1 MDRRNLLIKIS
12 NYPPVVRPQ
21 SGVNQADLVYEYEVE
36 GGVTRFAA
44 IFRSNAPTHVG
55 PVRSGR
61 LMDLNLVPM
70 YEALFS
76 YSGASAPIQQLFLHQ
91 PWRPWIISPAIGDNC
106 EEAGFCRFPEEGK
119 AFEHTL
125 YADTTKVWERA
136 TARGVNEGHRA
147 RGFAFSDVADAG
159 GGRRERRV
167 RRLLRANRRA
177 LAVSRRYRALRPL
190 HRQRAAL
197 RRRRRRAVV
206 GG

>member
-1 MDRRNLLIKIS
+1 
-12 NYPPVVRPQ
+12 
-21 SGVNQADLVYEYEVE
+21 
-36 GGVTRFAA
+36 
-44 IFRSNAPTHVG
+44 
-55 PVRSGR
+55 
-61 LMDLNLVPM
+61 MDLNLVPM

-125 YADTTKVWERA
+125 YADTTKVWARA

-159 GGRRERRV
+159 GV
-167 RRLLRANRRA
+167 AANDVFVDYYGQTDARWQ
-177 LAVSRRYRALRPL
+177 YRADTGRYVRYTDSVP
-190 HRQRAAL
+190 HFDAADG
-197 RRRRRRAVV
+197 RAVV